1 VDQTGNPTPRYW
13 KNGEIPTNKEHHPV
27 VGISWYEAQSF
38 CEWAGVRLPN
48 EAEWEKAARS
58 VDGRKYPW
66 GNQTPDKRLCNYDM
80 NVGDTTPVD
89 EYPKGASPYG
99 VLDMVGNVWEWT
111 NTLWGQDAEQPEF
124 PYPFDSTDGRQNP
137 DADETYYRVLRGG
150 AFDRYAKYIRVT
162 YRRRL
167 SPKIKY
173 SVVGFRAAQDK
184 AA

>member
-1 VDQTGNPTPRYW
+1 VDQTG
-13 KNGEIPTNKEHHPV
+13 